1 MTKQALTHVHEVWV
15 ESVALAT
22 SVYRLAAASV
32 DESATIILARFVETA
47 AFSETRTDSVLA
59 AADDS
64 VAASPAC
71 ANDMSVLIAE
81 DTEAVVWARADDSAA
96 AVLVEASA
104 AAVAM
109 AALLLAVASFAAL
122 SSVVEACATI

>member
-1 MTKQALTHVHEVWV
+1 M
-15 ESVALAT
+15 
-22 SVYRLAAASV
+22 AAASV

-59 AADDS
+59 AALDS

-96 AVLVEASA
+96 ADLVEASA